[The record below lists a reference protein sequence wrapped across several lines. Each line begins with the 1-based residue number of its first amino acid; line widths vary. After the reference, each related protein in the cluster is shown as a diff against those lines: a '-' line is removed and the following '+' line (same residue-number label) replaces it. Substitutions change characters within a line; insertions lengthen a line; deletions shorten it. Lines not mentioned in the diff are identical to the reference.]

1 MDDMSVHDE
10 KIINIWGK
18 KIDMLSDNGQEVST
32 Q

>member
-10 KIINIWGK
+10 KIINFWK
-18 KIDMLSDNGQEVST
+18 KIDVLSDNGQEVST